1 MNREPFVSVV
11 VTTDNQPPRIAAAI
25 ESVFSQT
32 DRHHEVIVVDAGS
45 TDTTSQI
52 LKGVWF

>member
-45 TDTTSQI
+45 SDTTSQI

>member
-1 MNREPFVSVV
+1 MNREPFVRVV
-11 VTTDNQPPRIAAAI
+11 ATIDNQPPRIAAAI

-32 DRHHEVIVVDAGS
+32 DRHHAVIVVDAGS
-45 TDTTSQI
+45 TDTASQV

>member
-1 MNREPFVSVV
+1 MNREPFVRVV
-11 VTTDNQPPRIAAAI
+11 ATIDNQPPRIAAAI

-32 DRHHEVIVVDAGS
+32 DRHHAVIVVDAGS
-45 TDTTSQI
+45 TDTASQG